1 MMLHSAG
8 VKASRREASKTR
20 VDDMQR
26 GSEGHVHVVNRRV
39 SLFAARFHVCAT
51 NTSPQPRR
59 ARGGRRRCVVQDTP
73 HPSTRGRYSPADPA
87 LHGIDTIKV
96 WQRTPGR
103 LDAWTPGRVDRWM
116 DEM

>member
-73 HPSTRGRYSPADPA
+73 HPSTREV
-87 LHGIDTIKV
+87 DTV
-96 WQRTPGR
+96 HT
-103 LDAWTPGRVDRWM
+103 
-116 DEM
+116 